1 MSEHPVRLILI
12 GFVLVLAGAV
22 FPLLMVSKV
31 LESTFF
37 LNIASYTASTAG
49 LFLGIIGGAM
59 YVKKTRKPPRNT
71 L

>member
-31 LESTFF
+31 LEST
-37 LNIASYTASTAG
+37 YTASTAG

-59 YVKKTRKPPRNT
+59 YVKKTRKPSK
-71 L
+71 